1 MGKIVEKTVDLNANL
16 LYLKHEIVADTSKTQ
31 AGIEFRNMAYG
42 TITAVKFEARGYN
55 AFGDEIQVDGKSTF
69 DIVTQDLIISPKK
82 YAKLDIVLPNNDIR
96 KLDLKLKQ
104 VCYANGKIVD
114 EQLENKVT
122 YKIENLD
129 GTGNL
134 EELEA
139 KRLLKKKTDEAVCF
153 PKKIGQNWICICG
166 YLNKNTDTICHQ
178 CGCRQIDIFEYCTEE
193 KIQAQIN
200 EKKKKE
206 TEEQAKQE
214 EERIRLEE
222 EEKRQREEWER
233 QETEQR
239 IKKTRRNKIITGI
252 VVGIVM
258 CGVIGYLV
266 NERVIIPK
274 HKYNHAVSMM
284 KNEKYQE
291 AALEFSALGDYKDA
305 LKKTNEATYKNACQ
319 LLEAK
324 LYDEAEKAF
333 EGLGDYKDSADK
345 IVEVENC
352 KKQKKYDDAMALI
365 GVQEGSQE
373 EGQSGQPVEDAEDT
387 AEETSQ
393 EPEKAADTGS
403 SEDAA
408 TLDVS
413 KSLTGT
419 HDVEIKVKDYG
430 TIDVQLDAD
439 TAPITVT
446 NFIKLV
452 QEDFYDGLTFHRI
465 MDGFMIQGGDPLG
478 NGTGGSDQTIKG
490 EFKNNKVENNISH
503 KRGVISMARSS
514 DPDSASSQ
522 FFIVQTD
529 STFLDGDYA
538 AFGEVTSGMDVVDAI
553 CKDAK
558 PTDDNG
564 TIPADQQPVIEY
576 IKVLD

>member
-1 MGKIVEKTVDLNANL
+1 MKRKYLAVLCAAVLSACMFTGCGNKDTDNKETAKTASEEQQGTEKDA
-16 LYLKHEIVADTSKTQ
+16 EE
-31 AGIEFRNMAYG
+31 AGIS
-42 TITAVKFEARGYN
+42 
-55 AFGDEIQVDGKSTF
+55 DGS
-69 DIVTQDLIISPKK
+69 
-82 YAKLDIVLPNNDIR
+82 
-96 KLDLKLKQ
+96 
-104 VCYANGKIVD
+104 
-114 EQLENKVT
+114 
-122 YKIENLD
+122 
-129 GTGNL
+129 
-134 EELEA
+134 
-139 KRLLKKKTDEAVCF
+139 
-153 PKKIGQNWICICG
+153 
-166 YLNKNTDTICHQ
+166 DT
-178 CGCRQIDIFEYCTEE
+178 E
-193 KIQAQIN
+193 
-200 EKKKKE
+200 
-206 TEEQAKQE
+206 
-214 EERIRLEE
+214 
-222 EEKRQREEWER
+222 
-233 QETEQR
+233 
-239 IKKTRRNKIITGI
+239 
-252 VVGIVM
+252 
-258 CGVIGYLV
+258 
-266 NERVIIPK
+266 
-274 HKYNHAVSMM
+274 
-284 KNEKYQE
+284 
-291 AALEFSALGDYKDA
+291 
-305 LKKTNEATYKNACQ
+305 
-319 LLEAK
+319 
-324 LYDEAEKAF
+324 
-333 EGLGDYKDSADK
+333 
-345 IVEVENC
+345 
-352 KKQKKYDDAMALI
+352 

-387 AEETSQ
+387 AEETTQ
-393 EPEKAADTGS
+393 EPEKEADAASADTGS
-403 SEDAA
+403 SEDTV

-452 QEDFYDGLTFHRI
+452 QENFYDGLTFHRI